1 VINRL
6 RRANTEQRK
15 LLFSLGTNFA
25 TRIPGSIGVLFFLP
39 LLRFGLGTDDYAG
52 LLAASALGIA
62 ATFLSGGFNVV
73 GRRLVGQAYS
83 TGDLQAEA
91 AAFASLSVANAASM
105 LVALVITV
113 VYCAA
118 VEASTAF
125 LITAALPIIAA
136 YLNTFDNVRSAYNE
150 HYVVAT
156 LLIVLQ
162 LIAYAVGFLVPF
174 TRQHLVVSA
183 FVLTSPYLFASF
195 IALALLLRK
204 RSYLIGGSW
213 EFTWQII
220 REGTVY
226 ALADGLLT
234 ATLSLAVV
242 WLDTAASA
250 QTAAWFATLV
260 RLFQIFLVPVLLLLL
275 PLSGYIRVVWNASG
289 PVKQRAIASMTLV
302 LGLGYGALVG
312 IALLFVSRIY
322 IGGALHLPAPG
333 SLLYVLPCFLLFAA
347 IVAYRSYSSIAYL
360 VFDDPSH
367 LSWWTT
373 LSVVTAV
380 IISACSSLEIDALGA
395 INVYAFLAGFLMIG
409 VLFWNVARF
418 IRSSRSKALICG
430 SAFPR
435 GDEIRS

>member
-39 LLRFGLGTDDYAG
+39 LLRFGLGTDAYAG
-52 LLAASALGIA
+52 LLAASALGTA
-62 ATFLSGGFNVV
+62 ASFLSGGFNVV
-73 GRRLVGQAYS
+73 GRRLVGEAYS
-83 TGDLQAEA
+83 TGNIRAEA
-91 AAFASLSVANAASM
+91 TAFASLSAASAAS
-105 LVALVITV
+105 LLFALVIIII
-113 VYCAA
+113 YCSAA
-118 VEASTAF
+118 GAGIPF
-125 LITAALPIIAA
+125 LIAAALPIIAA
-136 YLNTFDNVRSAYNE
+136 FFNTFDNVRSAYNE
-150 HYVVAT
+150 HYVTAT
-156 LLIVLQ
+156 LLIILQ

-183 FVLTSPYLFASF
+183 FVLASPYLLASLF
-195 IALALLLRK
+195 ALALLLRK

-213 EFTWQII
+213 EFTWRII
-220 REGTVY
+220 RDGTVY

-260 RLFQIFLVPVLLLLL
+260 RLFQIFLMPVLLLLL
-275 PLSGYIRVVWNASG
+275 PLSSYIRVIWNASG
-289 PVKQRAIASMTLV
+289 PAKQRAFASLTLV
-302 LGLGYGALVG
+302 MGLGYGGVVG
-312 IALLFVSRIY
+312 IALLFVSQIY
-322 IGGALHLPAPG
+322 IGDVLHLRAPENQ
-333 SLLYVLPCFLLFAA
+333 LYVLPCFVFFAA

-373 LSVVTAV
+373 FAVITAV
-380 IISACSSLEIDALGA
+380 IIGAGSSLEIDALGA
-395 INVYAFLAGFLMIG
+395 INVYALLAGLLMIS
-409 VLFWNVARF
+409 VLIWNVARF
-418 IRSSRSKALICG
+418 IRSSHARALG
-430 SAFPR
+430 QTSAPLR
-435 GDEIRS
+435 VQ